1 MKNEVTA
8 KRLIMALDRIN
19 MKAQELADRA
29 GLNKASISQYVNG
42 THAPSNLSA
51 GKMAAVLGVSPV
63 WLMGYDVPMFE
74 NSFIPDRPAAGADS
88 SSTSFV
94 QIPIYASV
102 SAGPGCFAEGNIEG
116 YTSIPED
123 MARNGD
129 YFGLRVRGSSMD
141 PEIKDQDVVVV
152 RKTNV
157 AESGDTVVAIVNG
170 DSGFVKRLVKYA
182 EGISLVSINATEYP
196 PMIFTAKQVET
207 LPVTIQGVVVRLIRD
222 MGA

>member
-1 MKNEVTA
+1 MLDLYKNIR
-8 KRLIMALDRIN
+8 RLRNEQGMSQN
-19 MKAQELADRA
+19 ELARRTGYTDRSSIA
-29 GLNKASISQYVNG
+29 KIEKGEVDLTESKIKAF
-42 THAPSNLSA
+42 ADA
-51 GKMAAVLGVSPV
+51 LGVRPGQ
-63 WLMGYDVPMFE
+63 LMGW
-74 NSFIPDRPAAGADS
+74 DS
-88 SSTSFV
+88 PTQPKDNIYVGKGSFV

-116 YTSIPED
+116 YTSIPDD

-129 YFGLRVRGSSMD
+129 FFGLRVRGSSMD

-196 PMIFTAKQVET
+196 PMIFTAKQIES

-222 MGA
+222 LGA

>member
-1 MKNEVTA
+1 MG
-8 KRLIMALDRIN
+8 MADRI
-19 MKAQELADRA
+19 KECRILLGLTQDELGQRL
-29 GLNKASISQYVNG
+29 GLQKSAIAKYENGRVENIKRSIIQ
-42 THAPSNLSA
+42 
-51 GKMAAVLGVSPV
+51 KMADVLQCSPAY
-63 WLMGYDVPMFE
+63 LMGWDAKDTK
-74 NSFIPDRPAAGADS
+74 NSF
-88 SSTSFV
+88 T

-129 YFGLRVRGSSMD
+129 FFGLRVRGSSMD

-196 PMIFTAKQVET
+196 PMIFTVKQIES

-222 MGA
+222 MGT